1 MLSLSKHWLTFK
13 VNCAQLSSICFGCLM
28 ALRRAQGEYAQLRR
42 AIMLLLLLL
51 FTISTFPLS
60 FMVAKLCPPLLLIA
74 LRMGIAGSI
83 LSLYLLIT
91 RRSSITF
98 DKKHFF
104 LYLQLIL
111 CAGII
116 PYFLR
121 YWAFAQSSSNL
132 NFCLLLTPFVGYVM
146 VGWLGVNTMT
156 YSKSAALLLGFAGIL
171 ISGSLPIAGTAISCA
186 DFALIA
192 SILLFTYGWL
202 LIQKMVT
209 QLDYNILAINAF
221 VMLASGI
228 SAGIMSFCLEQ
239 HLPIPNAKALVLPL
253 LCIIVI
259 SNLVA
264 HNLYAYL
271 LTRYSLTLLQ
281 FGVWISPLLYSILI
295 LRQVSVGSLFGLLLV
310 ILAMCIFY
318 SCKKAEV
325 FFMQLRV

>member
-1 MLSLSKHWLTFK
+1 
-13 VNCAQLSSICFGCLM
+13 
-28 ALRRAQGEYAQLRR
+28 
-42 AIMLLLLLL
+42 
-51 FTISTFPLS
+51 
-60 FMVAKLCPPLLLIA
+60 MVAKLCPPLLLIA

-91 RRSSITF
+91 RRSSITVN
-98 DKKHFF
+98 KNHIF

-121 YWAFAQSSSNL
+121 YWAFAQSTSSNL
-132 NFCLLLTPFVGYVM
+132 SFWLLLTPFVGYVM
-146 VGWLGVNTMT
+146 AGWLGVNTMT
-156 YSKSAALLLGFAGIL
+156 YSKSVALLLGFAGIL
-171 ISGSLPIAGTAISCA
+171 ISGSLPVSATAISCA

-192 SILLFTYGWL
+192 SIILFTYGWL

-209 QLDYNILAINAF
+209 QLNYSILAINAF

-228 SAGIMSFCLEQ
+228 SAGILSFFLEQ
-239 HLPIPNAKALVLPL
+239 HLPVANVKALVLPL

-259 SNLVA
+259 SNLFA

-281 FGVWISPLLYSILI
+281 LGTWVSPLLYSILV

-310 ILAMCIFY
+310 VLASIFFY
-318 SCKKAEV
+318 CSENVKVPLYNK
-325 FFMQLRV
+325 